1 MKPLHDTTRVRNMI
15 QKQKTY
21 DQMRPVNIPADA
33 RVQAGC
39 ETYETAR
46 QFVDELRA
54 HGRLVC
60 TEEDGPETLRLP
72 CDAIRD
78 GNPQGFT
85 LFVTDTYEHGDI
97 FEGCVHV
104 IWAFTPE
111 ETEGREED
119 PQSWPWDT
127 AYFEIEHDDDVCPDV
142 RAVWTFIDTTDLDRL
157 VEETYWSEEG
167 AVRDAEYAWY
177 SLTDK
182 ARRSCVC
189 SREHVFLVL
198 DPLGMTVRDYGE
210 DFGRLIARRHAEEV
224 EDIPSLSALLTVLAN
239 QRGHEWVDSAY
250 ALADAWDG
258 TETVPVLMKQ
268 YDMDADEA
276 NDMLD
281 ALTAIR
287 VIAQKEKEESE

>member
-1 MKPLHDTTRVRNMI
+1 MKHLHDTTQVRNMI
-15 QKQKTY
+15 QKKTY
-21 DQMRPVNIPADA
+21 DQMKLMNIPADA
-33 RVQAGC
+33 KVQAGC

-78 GNPQGFT
+78 GNPQGFA
-85 LFVTDTYEHGDI
+85 LFVTDTYEHEDI
-97 FEGCVHV
+97 FEGRINV

-111 ETEGREED
+111 EMAGREQD

-127 AYFEIEHDDDVCPDV
+127 AYFEIEHDDDWYRDV
-142 RAVWTFIDTTDLDRL
+142 YAAYTVVDLTDRQPY
-157 VEETYWSEEG
+157 ERTYRRG
-167 AVRDAEYAWY
+167 DDALREAELRWQ
-177 SLTDK
+177 SLTDGE
-182 ARRSCVC
+182 RRACVG
-189 SREHVFLVL
+189 SREHRLLVL

-210 DFGRLIARRHAEEV
+210 DFGRLITRRHAEEV
-224 EDIPSLSALLTVLAN
+224 EGIPSLSTLLTVLAN
-239 QRGHEWVDSAY
+239 QRGQEWVDSAY

-268 YDMDADEA
+268 YGMDADEA

-287 VIAQKEKEESE
+287 VIAQKEKEGSE